1 VGFEPRATFY
11 VHGNTEYYIEEYPN
25 TLRGYLLVEFVPF
38 DLMLHK
44 EIFIKLNIEFI
55 TWIADNFLESYQI
68 DSSSNIGQTI
78 PEYVETHFE
87 ELANLKPPNG
97 IIYLLRENGKIIG
110 MGGLRKLNEETG
122 EIKRMYIRP
131 RYRGRGY
138 GKQLLN
144 TLLEVGREFGCS
156 SFVLETS
163 KFMTAAQHIYQA
175 AGFVKREEYPRTET
189 PEIFRSYQIYMEK
202 KEK

>member
-1 VGFEPRATFY
+1 MVK
-11 VHGNTEYYIEEYPN
+11 
-25 TLRGYLLVEFVPF
+25 FVPF
-38 DLMLHK
+38 NLTLHK
-44 EIFIKLNIEFI
+44 EIFIKLNVEFI

-87 ELANLKPPNG
+87 ELANLKPPEG
-97 IIYLLRENGKIIG
+97 IIYLLKEDGEIAG
-110 MGGLRKLNEETG
+110 MGGLRKLSDKTG
-122 EIKRMYIRP
+122 EIKRMFIRP
-131 RYRGRGY
+131 AYRGRGH

-144 TLLEVGREFGCS
+144 KLLEVGRELGCS

-163 KFMTAAQHIYQA
+163 KFMTAAQHIYRS
-175 AGFVKREEYPRTET
+175 AGFVEREEYPGTET
-189 PEIFRSYQIYMEK
+189 PMVFRSYQIYMEK

>member
-1 VGFEPRATFY
+1 MVD
-11 VHGNTEYYIEEYPN
+11 YI
-25 TLRGYLLVEFVPF
+25 TC
-38 DLMLHK
+38 DAKIHK
-44 EIFIKLNIEFI
+44 EIFIKLNVEFI

-78 PEYVETHFE
+78 PEYVEAHFE

-97 IIYLLRENGKIIG
+97 IIYLLKEDGEIIG
-110 MGGLRKLNEETG
+110 MGGFRKLNEETG

-131 RYRGRGY
+131 AYRGRGY
-138 GKQLLN
+138 GKQLIN
-144 TLLEVGREFGCS
+144 KLLEVGREFGYS

-163 KFMTAAQHIYQA
+163 KFMTTAQHIYQS
-175 AGFVKREEYPRTET
+175 AGFFKRGEYPGTET

-202 KEK
+202 KEEQRFSTRKVSRFQNMDGG